1 MQTRL
6 ETIHTAL
13 VFEDSYQ
20 ILIKYTMADAEVAE
34 VVKRERGYGV
44 EWEEREMFN
53 TGKRATDYYSM
64 HFFAQISR
72 CMYHCRCFIKSFLYV
87 AWPHKRED

>member
-34 VVKRERGYGV
+34 VVIRERGYGV
-44 EWEEREMFN
+44 D
-53 TGKRATDYYSM
+53 GKKEKCSTQVRGP
-64 HFFAQISR
+64 QITTL
-72 CMYHCRCFIKSFLYV
+72 CIFLLKSVGVCIIADALSKAFCT
-87 AWPHKRED
+87 

>member
-6 ETIHTAL
+6 QTIHTAL

-34 VVKRERGYGV
+34 VVIRERGYGV
-44 EWEEREMFN
+44 
-53 TGKRATDYYSM
+53 K
-64 HFFAQISR
+64 
-72 CMYHCRCFIKSFLYV
+72 
-87 AWPHKRED
+87 